1 MSIDKLD
8 NAISTIERTKER
20 LLFFSNCL
28 YKDFDH
34 NDGQVVHSY
43 LCDMAMELE
52 NAIDLLSPGN
62 ATETDLQAASS

>member
-34 NDGQVVHSY
+34 NDGQVVHGY
-43 LCDMAMELE
+43 LCDMATELE
-52 NAIDLLSPGN
+52 EAIDLLRPEK
-62 ATETDLQAASS
+62 APVQLRPA